1 MNFDLMKT
9 LGIKKNVPKV
19 DFTEYSGLIRGQSKI
34 GKTKLAS

>member
-19 DFTEYSGLIRGQSKI
+19 DFTEYSVLLEVNL
-34 GKTKLAS
+34 KLEKQN